1 MNMKKYSAGSILL
14 IALLIIMLLAAL
26 AAVIASSITAKTK
39 IKINYSQK
47 AKIRY
52 LAESA
57 NAIARNKLLI
67 AQETGGWK
75 NVKDKILEDEII
87 NITITQLD
95 NHLWQIESTAE
106 DTNHIIKYKI
116 SNIIIPLFEYSI
128 FTQNFLI
135 ETKINNFFLIGNL
148 CTFNMKNNSDINI
161 PILCLKNAKVPELNI
176 SYFSSL
182 IPFPNKN
189 VEIITNENTILDG
202 NLIEI
207 KPKLYIATK
216 NLTLKNIKSKASF
229 LSLAGSINVSENC
242 SISRYNNY
250 PALASLRDSINFKNN
265 NSPTLIDGLIYG
277 VNIYIS
283 GSLNIKGALYSKN
296 NITIEKNKDADKIF
310 INITFDES
318 ILQTKGLKIKW
329 DSFKNISWKEIE

>member
-1 MNMKKYSAGSILL
+1 MINKKYSSGSILL

-26 AAVIASSITAKTK
+26 AAVIASSISAKTK
-39 IKINYSQK
+39 IKLNYLHK

-67 AQETGGWK
+67 AQEMGGWK
-75 NVKDKILEDEII
+75 NIKDKILEDEII
-87 NITITQLD
+87 NITVTQLD

-116 SNIIIPLFEYSI
+116 SNIIIPSFEYSI
-128 FTQNFLI
+128 FSQNFLM
-135 ETKINNFFLIGNL
+135 EPKINNFFIIGKV
-148 CTFNMKNNSDINI
+148 CTFNLKNNSGIKI
-161 PILCLKNAKVPELNI
+161 PILCPKNAKVPELNI

-182 IPFPNKN
+182 IPFPGKD
-189 VEIITNENTILDG
+189 VEIITDENTILDG
-202 NLIEI
+202 NVIEI

-229 LSLAGSINVSENC
+229 ISLAGSINISENC

-250 PALASLRDSINFKNN
+250 PALASLRDSINFASTTN
-265 NSPTLIDGLIYG
+265 PILIDGLIYG
-277 VNIYIS
+277 VNIFIS
-283 GSLNIKGALYSKN
+283 GSLNVKGALYSKN
-296 NITIEKNKDADKIF
+296 NISIEKNKDTNKIF

-318 ILQTKGLKIKW
+318 ILQTKGLNIKW
-329 DSFKNISWKEIE
+329 NSFKNISWKATE